1 MTKSTATYW
10 NTFAPENKQK
20 WSPIA
25 GLEGTVE
32 ELTLSIVQ
40 NTGEYNYIPALN
52 ENDAWIQAMTQIVL
66 ENLQGWVSAEW
77 DVETAKKSSDTTKN
91 LAKNLGA

>member
-40 NTGEYNYIPALN
+40 NTGEYTRLTRFLRGQIP
-52 ENDAWIQAMTQIVL
+52 QVL
-66 ENLQGWVSAEW
+66 A
-77 DVETAKKSSDTTKN
+77 AKAIFTLKKYLS
-91 LAKNLGA
+91 

>member
-25 GLEGTVE
+25 GLEGCLLYT
-32 ELTLSIVQ
+32 SR
-40 NTGEYNYIPALN
+40 
-52 ENDAWIQAMTQIVL
+52 AWLM
-66 ENLQGWVSAEW
+66 SA
-77 DVETAKKSSDTTKN
+77 
-91 LAKNLGA
+91 